1 MRIKEVP
8 QDDVP
13 DYSGGITKGN
23 YALNDEGKYV
33 MVPSIG
39 FHVDEIANA
48 QAVNELNTRLDEI
61 RKAVLAGFKSTLY
74 YHMEVR
80 QMTPGILA
88 KTVGIAK
95 FRVKRHFRPEIFAKQ
110 KPELLA
116 RYAWALALT
125 VEELKTCPVSRKE
138 DSNII

>member
-1 MRIKEVP
+1 MKVNEVP

-48 QAVNELNTRLDEI
+48 QAVNELNARLDEV
-61 RKAVLAGFKSTLY
+61 RKEVLAGKKSTLY

-88 KTVGIAK
+88 KTAGIAA
-95 FRVKRHFRPEIFAKQ
+95 FRVKRHFRPEIFSKL
-110 KPELLA
+110 KPDLLA
-116 RYAWALALT
+116 KYARALALSL
-125 VEELKTCPVSRKE
+125 EELKTCPVSRKE
-138 DSNII
+138 DRNII